1 MTEELYKMLKD
12 DHNNVKNLLREA
24 IENEE
29 SSRFREI
36 KNQLNLHMD
45 SEEKFFYPRVRRMD
59 EEGINRS
66 QRKTK
71 FSGLQKL
78 IFESFKEHD
87 EARHIINDLENI
99 HWKEKEW
106 MDKLKELRKSVE
118 NHVEK
123 EENIIFPESERLT
136 TLQREEIAQQIEDEK
151 MSKKLGSIP
160 NAKLVSLPEYIDVP
174 RGIPA
179 SQVRIPSMYAEGDVQ
194 YEDSGG
200 NKVSKENATHIR
212 LTGIDDRTDIVIGP
226 VNGEGMIKLTMYQN
240 DDNSPTT
247 KEKATKRR
255 SKIFNEEYRPV
266 KNK

>member
-66 QRKTK
+66 
-71 FSGLQKL
+71 
-78 IFESFKEHD
+78 FKEHD

-106 MDKLKELRKSVE
+106 MDKLKNLKNTVE
-118 NHVEK
+118 DHIER
-123 EENIIFPESERLT
+123 EEDIIFPESERLT
-136 TLQREEIAQQIEDEK
+136 LLQREEIAQQIEDEK

-179 SQVRIPSMYAEGDVQ
+179 SLVRIPSMYAEGDVQ
-194 YEDSGG
+194 YEDSKG

-212 LTGIDDRTDIVIGP
+212 LTGIDSRTDIVIGP

-255 SKIFNEEYRPV
+255 SKLFNEEYRPI

>member
-45 SEEKFFYPRVRRMD
+45 SEEKFFYPKVVRID
-59 EEGINRS
+59 EEGIN
-66 QRKTK
+66 Q
-71 FSGLQKL
+71 
-78 IFESFKEHD
+78 SFREHD
-87 EARHIINDLENI
+87 DARKIIKDLENI

-106 MDKLKELRKSVE
+106 MNKLKNLKNTVE
-118 NHVEK
+118 DHIER
-123 EENIIFPESERLT
+123 EEDLIFPESERLT
-136 TLQREEIAQQIEDEK
+136 TLQREEIAQQIEEEK

-160 NAKLVSLPEYIDVP
+160 NAKLVSLPEDMDVP
-174 RGIPA
+174 RDIPT
-179 SQVRIPSMYAEGDVQ
+179 SKIKIPSMYAEGDVQ
-194 YEDSGG
+194 YEDSRG